1 MKGKTE
7 FRKRKDNGR
16 VFPIQKR
23 KPYGISRQ
31 LAYEDVQI
39 LRQEGKKAR
48 LIKTNRKL
56 DLYAPYISDMPDAL
70 ETHTKTEPEK
80 EENISGSRKVTEG
93 KKIDLREQLALI
105 SGNGKSNMNMG
116 ELKEYFSNDSMIK
129 ATVKDGKLTFIS
141 IDPSNISVIKET
153 MDTDL
158 PDGFLEPVSYGK
170 NFEMKW
176 TTTSLP
182 EGRVKIRFPELNYDS
197 DSWTVRLEGDSLKK
211 FMKDLRSIDDDAV
224 KFKLIGG
231 TEKASVQI
239 SRMEVPEGEWKA
251 TAVPL
256 GTVNA
261 TSNRVENTNVPDGWD
276 TSDRVSMPTEYLKKT
291 LTAMMGRKG
300 ALNPSDQAI
309 TLQLKRDYPLVAST
323 RRIGPNGEHI
333 EVSGAVA
340 PRMEQ

>member
-1 MKGKTE
+1 MNGKTQ

-31 LAYEDVQI
+31 LAYEDVQT

-56 DLYAPYISDMPDAL
+56 DLYAPYISDMPDTGNHKKAQPG
-70 ETHTKTEPEK
+70 KAIPE
-80 EENISGSRKVTEG
+80 GQ
-93 KKIDLREQLALI
+93 KIDLGEQLALV
-105 SGNGKSNMNMG
+105 SGNGKSNMNMA
-116 ELKEYFSNDSMIK
+116 ESKAYFSNDSMIK
-129 ATVKDGKLTFIS
+129 ATIKNGKLTFIS
-141 IDPSNISVIKET
+141 IDPSHVSMIQET

-170 NFEMKW
+170 DFEMKW
-176 TTTSLP
+176 TTTALP
-182 EGRVKIRFPELNYDS
+182 EGKVKIRFPELNYNT

-211 FMKDLRSIDDDAV
+211 FMKDLRSTNDDAV
-224 KFKLIGG
+224 RFNLVGG
-231 TEKASVQI
+231 TEKASVQL
-239 SRMEVPEGEWKA
+239 SRMEAQEGEWKA
-251 TAVPL
+251 KAVPL
-256 GTVNA
+256 GTMNA
-261 TSNRVENTNVPDGWD
+261 SSNRVENTDVPDGWD
-276 TSDRVSMPTEYLKKT
+276 TSDRVSMPTEYLTKT

-300 ALNPSDQAI
+300 ALNPSDQVI

>member
-1 MKGKTE
+1 MNGKTQ
-7 FRKRKDNGR
+7 FRKRKDDGR

-31 LAYEDVQI
+31 LAYEDVQS

-56 DLYAPYISDMPDAL
+56 DLYAPYISDMPNA
-70 ETHTKTEPEK
+70 EAHANNEPEK
-80 EENISGSRKVTEG
+80 EKKKAKPGKAIAEG
-93 KKIDLREQLALI
+93 KKIDMREQLALV
-105 SGNGKSNMNMG
+105 SGNRKSNMNMA
-116 ELKEYFSNDSMIK
+116 ELKAYFSNDSMIK
-129 ATVKDGKLTFIS
+129 ATIKNGKLTFIS
-141 IDPSNISVIKET
+141 IDPSHISMIQET

-170 NFEMKW
+170 DFEMKW
-176 TTTSLP
+176 TTTPLP

-197 DSWTVRLEGDSLKK
+197 DSWTVRLEGESLKK

-224 KFKLIGG
+224 RFNLIGG
-231 TEKASVQI
+231 TEKASVQL
-239 SRMEVPEGEWKA
+239 SRMEVQEGEWKA
-251 TAVPL
+251 KAVPL

-261 TSNRVENTNVPDGWD
+261 SSNRVENTNVPDGGD
-276 TSDRVSMPTEYLKKT
+276 TSDRVSMPTAYLKKT

-300 ALNPSDQAI
+300 TLNPSDQVI
-309 TLQLKRDYPLVAST
+309 TLQLKRDYPLVAGT